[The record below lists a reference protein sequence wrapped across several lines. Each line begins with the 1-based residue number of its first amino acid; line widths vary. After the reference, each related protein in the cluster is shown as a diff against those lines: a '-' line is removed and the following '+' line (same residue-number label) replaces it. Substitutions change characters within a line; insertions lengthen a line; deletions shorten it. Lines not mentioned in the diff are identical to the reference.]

1 MIKEIVIENVNASVS
16 VRKKEKDSVRK
27 SERKSARK
35 KILIEEGTVTA
46 IEERAEVEAE
56 KDIIIVTTIKDHPHL
71 LQMIKGRDTRTESIT
86 GSRSQEAKPVKNPQR
101 RSLQL

>member
-16 VRKKEKDSVRK
+16 VRKKEKDSV
-27 SERKSARK
+27 RKSARK